1 MSEQIGQMARAGEL
15 TRDAVLALSARHA
28 EPAWMRAFRLAAWEA
43 FERLPWP
50 AASDE
55 EWRRTDPGVFRLEG
69 ARPGGE
75 APGGALPA
83 DLQRAAAAWEAP
95 AGLLVQRNSVTVRAS
110 LDGDLARRGIV
121 FTDLHTALREHPDLL
136 RQHFMTA
143 CVKPEE
149 TKFRALHAALWNG
162 GGGLY
167 LPPGVEGTPPPGP
180 PPRTHAGGPGVFP
193 HPLVIARRGR
203 PGPPLRRPG

>member
-1 MSEQIGQMARAGEL
+1 MSEQVGQMARAGEL

-28 EPAWMRAFRLAAWEA
+28 EPAWMRAFRRAGGEA

-75 APGGALPA
+75 ASGGELPA
-83 DLQRAAAAWEAP
+83 GLQRAAAAWEAP
-95 AGLLVQRNSVTVRAS
+95 AGLLVQRNSLTVRAS

-149 TKFRALHAALWNG
+149 TKFRALHAALWTG
-162 GGGLY
+162 GAAPDH
-167 LPPGVEGTPPPGP
+167 PPGVTGHSP
-180 PPRTHAGGPGVFP
+180 
-193 HPLVIARRGR
+193 
-203 PGPPLRRPG
+203 

>member
-1 MSEQIGQMARAGEL
+1 MFLVRRMSEQIGQMARAGEL

-75 APGGALPA
+75 ASGGALPA
-83 DLQRAAAAWEAP
+83 DLQRAAAAWEAQIGRA
-95 AGLLVQRNSVTVRAS
+95 AGRVL
-110 LDGDLARRGIV
+110 GGI
-121 FTDLHTALREHPDLL
+121 
-136 RQHFMTA
+136 
-143 CVKPEE
+143 
-149 TKFRALHAALWNG
+149 G
-162 GGGLY
+162 GGEVG
-167 LPPGVEGTPPPGP
+167 
-180 PPRTHAGGPGVFP
+180 
-193 HPLVIARRGR
+193 
-203 PGPPLRRPG
+203 

>member
-1 MSEQIGQMARAGEL
+1 MSKQIGQMARAGEL

-75 APGGALPA
+75 ASGGALPA

-95 AGLLVQRNSVTVRAS
+95 AGLLVQRNSLTVRAS
-110 LDGDLARRGIV
+110 LDGDLARSAR
-121 FTDLHTALREHPDLL
+121 
-136 RQHFMTA
+136 
-143 CVKPEE
+143 C
-149 TKFRALHAALWNG
+149 
-162 GGGLY
+162 
-167 LPPGVEGTPPPGP
+167 TPRCGP
-180 PPRTHAGGPGVFP
+180 AGRSCTSPRVS
-193 HPLVIARRGR
+193 R
-203 PGPPLRRPG
+203 